1 MNFKGRNPTFANAK
15 IATATIL
22 LAMSSYGEAK
32 PMRQDWRVE
41 PSPLRILAGGDQ
53 QIGVER
59 IVRPDDEIMRVAIG
73 IAASAKLSDAIQIQ
87 IAGESWTAP
96 SGAYLTGFK
105 IISGP
110 AGMTPN
116 AHTFCGQEL
125 RSSGSRQRVKSRV
138 RFCLT
143 DMDADGTLDHA
154 FLVGARNADDAVLR
168 PVAPVAYQYR
178 ENVPLPNSNLRVT
191 YYKPP
196 AAAFDF
202 NGRTLVIRPT
212 ILGKDW
218 GSLEII
224 HTRVEGKRKSF
235 KAYQTIG
242 GDIYPRTIE
251 FGGAKISI
259 LAFNK
264 ETSEVRLKVE
274 QGFENAD
281 FDGAYG
287 GSTLLFI

>member
-1 MNFKGRNPTFANAK
+1 MNFKGRNRTFANAK
-15 IATATIL
+15 IVTTTIL
-22 LAMSSYGEAK
+22 LGMSSHSEAK

-41 PSPLRILAGGDQ
+41 PSPLRILAGGDE

-73 IAASAKLSDAIQIQ
+73 VAASAKLSGAIQIQ
-87 IAGESWTAP
+87 IAGESWTSP

-105 IISGP
+105 IINGP
-110 AGMTPN
+110 SSATSN
-116 AHTFCGQEL
+116 ARTFCGQEL
-125 RSSGSRQRVKSRV
+125 RSSGSRQRMKSRV
-138 RFCLT
+138 RFCAM

-154 FLVGARNADDAVLR
+154 FLVGARTAEDAMLR
-168 PVAPVAYQYR
+168 PIAPVAYQYR
-178 ENVPLPNSNLRVT
+178 ENAPLPNSNLRVT

-202 NGRTLVIRPT
+202 NGRTLVVRPT
-212 ILGKDW
+212 ILGQDW
-218 GSLEII
+218 RSLEII

-242 GDIYPRTIE
+242 GDAYPRTIE

-264 ETSEVRLKVE
+264 ETSEVRLKVV
-274 QGFENAD
+274 QGFEIAD
-281 FDGAYG
+281 FDGAYAG
-287 GSTLLFI
+287 TTLLFI